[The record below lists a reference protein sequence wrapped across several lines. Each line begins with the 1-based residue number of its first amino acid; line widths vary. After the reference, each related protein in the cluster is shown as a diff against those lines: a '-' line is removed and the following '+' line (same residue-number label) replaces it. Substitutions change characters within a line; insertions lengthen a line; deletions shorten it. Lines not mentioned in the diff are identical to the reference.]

1 MRKRIS
7 IIFLLVIVTMVSGCA
22 EIFELGLMTTGST
35 HLQATA
41 KMPKT
46 ESSGYLP
53 RASHLM
59 LGMRGVGY
67 KTRGTHHPL

>member
-1 MRKRIS
+1 MRKKIS

-22 EIFELGLMTTGST
+22 EIFELGPMTTGSI

-53 RASHLM
+53 RASK
-59 LGMRGVGY
+59 RYISAESGVY
-67 KTRGTHHPL
+67 RCPRI

>member
-7 IIFLLVIVTMVSGCA
+7 IIFLLVIVTMISGCA

-53 RASHLM
+53 HASK
-59 LGMRGVGY
+59 RYISAESGVY
-67 KTRGTHHPL
+67 QCPRI